1 MTAYSSRLDY
11 ALLHSYSLI
20 TSSTVRYILINAHL
34 WMVCLAIH
42 LNFFHRPSG
51 VLILWGALFRLL
63 VAENVSH
70 FAFKGN
76 SVYRVVTGSVPQ
88 KIL

>member
-1 MTAYSSRLDY
+1 MLFCILLDY
-11 ALLHSYSLI
+11 KLYRALYPHQRSSLDGLI
-20 TSSTVRYILINAHL
+20 SKFGHALGISFTVHL
-34 WMVCLAIH
+34 
-42 LNFFHRPSG
+42 G